1 MRKLLILLPFLLFS
15 LFILFVATKSK
26 GEGYTLVKEEEVKK
40 LAYGSGYIKNKEY
53 VIVKSEVSGYIK
65 EVFVKEGDYV
75 KKGQVLATID
85 SSTLDASIMEVSER
99 LKLVMD
105 RSKEGSYYL
114 KNLESALESARL
126 NMENTKKIFERRER
140 LFSEGLIPKENYE
153 QSKTQYQIAQQEY
166 ERLKNS
172 YQDAV
177 RSLRGEEDIL
187 RAQLKR
193 LKKEKDKYTI
203 ISPIEGVILKK
214 FINVGDYINHMS
226 QENKLFS
233 IGSGELEVW
242 LEVDEEYAGKIK
254 EGQRVVLKVDAIP
267 DRTFEG
273 RVSHVIREIDRT
285 RKLITVKI
293 KAELPE
299 DIPSWA
305 TVDGQI
311 EIERKRALLIPAKAY
326 RDGYVIL
333 YDGVRKVKVP
343 VKVGERYGEY
353 LEVLEGLKAGDK
365 VVLP

>member
-1 MRKLLILLPFLLFS
+1 MRKLFLFLLFLLIGFLV
-15 LFILFVATKSK
+15 LFFAVSRS
-26 GEGYTLVKEEEVKK
+26 GEKYAVVEEKEVKK
-40 LAYGSGYIKNKEY
+40 LVYGSGYVRSKDY
-53 VIVKSEVSGYIK
+53 VLLKAEVSGYIK
-65 EVFVKEGDYV
+65 EVLVEEGDYV
-75 KKGQVLATID
+75 KKGQILALMD
-85 SSTLDASIMEVSER
+85 SSQLEESIKEVLER
-99 LKLVMD
+99 LKLAEE
-105 RSKEGSYYL
+105 RSKEDSPYL
-114 KNLESALESARL
+114 KSLESALESAKAS
-126 NMENTKKIFERRER
+126 MENSKRIFERRER
-140 LFSEGLIPKENYE
+140 LFLQGLIPKEAYE
-153 QSKTQYQIAQQEY
+153 QSKTQYEIAEREY
-166 ERLKNS
+166 ERAKNA
-172 YQDAV
+172 YEDAIKSINTEKKV
-177 RSLRGEEDIL
+177 LEADLR
-187 RAQLKR
+187 R
-193 LKKEKDKYTI
+193 LLKEKEKYVI
-203 ISPIEGVILKK
+203 RSPLEGYVFKKYISE
-214 FINVGDYINHMS
+214 GDYVNPIS

-233 IGSGELEVW
+233 IGSRELEVW

-273 RVSHVIREIDRT
+273 RVSQVIREIDRT

-365 VVLP
+365 VVLL